1 MFKKSI
7 CITGHKGILASHF
20 IKKYKKKFRFY
31 FYPKRIENI
40 NHFKKWI
47 SDKKFNYFIHNAAVF
62 RGNNIIKINKKSSIN
77 LIKFFTKFNKI
88 DHFIFISSAHV
99 YGFSKKNFMKIQKE
113 NLSLYMVYQKKKW
126 KII

>member
-62 RGNNIIKINKKSSIN
+62 RGKNLIKINKKSSIN

-99 YGFSKKNFMKIQKE
+99 YGFSRKKFNE
-113 NLSLYMVYQKKKW
+113 NSKRKPKSV
-126 KII
+126 